1 MGRPTGSAALSAGD
15 DPARTAA
22 RGADE
27 LVERAQAGDHD
38 AYAALVTTHFERVL
52 RMARALTGNDADA
65 RDATQDA
72 FVAVWRGL
80 PNLRDRTR
88 FEPWLHQVVR
98 NRCRDLLR
106 RRRRVREIALD
117 GHDVV
122 VDDPGATSLDRT
134 VLLAAFDRL
143 SMDERR
149 ILVLHHL
156 EALPVAEVG
165 RQLGI
170 PVGTVKSRLFAA
182 RRSLRRAM
190 EGP

>member
-1 MGRPTGSAALSAGD
+1 MGRGTGSVALSPGD
-15 DPARTAA
+15 DQAGAAA
-22 RGADE
+22 RRSDD
-27 LVERAQAGDHD
+27 LVERARAGDHD
-38 AYAALVTTHFERVL
+38 AYTALVMAHFERTL

-80 PNLRDRTR
+80 PNLRDSAR

-117 GHDVV
+117 DHDGESE
-122 VDDPGATSLDRT
+122 DQETTSLDRT

-143 SMDERR
+143 TIDERR

-156 EALPVAEVG
+156 EGVPVAEVG
-165 RQLGI
+165 RRLGI

-182 RRSLRRAM
+182 RRSLRRAV

>member
-1 MGRPTGSAALSAGD
+1 MGRPAGSEALAAGD
-15 DPARTAA
+15 EPARTAA
-22 RGADE
+22 RVADE
-27 LVERAQAGDHD
+27 LVDRARAGDHD
-38 AYAALVTTHFERVL
+38 AYTVLVGAHFERTL

-80 PNLRDRTR
+80 PSLRDPAR
-88 FEPWLHQVVR
+88 FEPWLHQVIR

-122 VDDPGATSLDRT
+122 VDDPGSTSLDRT

-156 EALPVAEVG
+156 EGLPVAEVG

-170 PVGTVKSRLFAA
+170 PEGTVKSRLFAA

>member
-1 MGRPTGSAALSAGD
+1 MGQPAGSETLAAGED
-15 DPARTAA
+15 HARMAA
-22 RGADE
+22 RAADE
-27 LVERAQAGDHD
+27 LVDRARAGDHD
-38 AYAALVTTHFERVL
+38 AYTILVGAHFERTL

-65 RDATQDA
+65 RDVTQDA
-72 FVAVWRGL
+72 FLAVWRGL
-80 PNLRDRTR
+80 PGLRDTAR
-88 FEPWLHQVVR
+88 FEPWLHQVIR
-98 NRCRDLLR
+98 NRCRDALR

-122 VDDPGATSLDRT
+122 IDDPGATSLDRT

-143 SMDERR
+143 SLDERR
-149 ILVLHHL
+149 VLVLHHL
-156 EALPVAEVG
+156 EGQPVAEVG